1 MNCLELR
8 VLEHQLV
15 DLILSKMGYIGDK
28 FRVEVIKLDESN
40 RVKSVGRSKSL
51 TVGGSINLV
60 FSVKVVLD
68 DTVNLMRYK
77 NRSGRVSDEMLI
89 DVSFIKTH
97 CREVENA
104 IRSYYISH
112 GWSVEGIYVGTTMNM
127 NREETIAEVTIN
139 LDYKV

>member
-1 MNCLELR
+1 MLG
-8 VLEHQLV
+8 HQLV
-15 DLILSKMGYIGDK
+15 DLILDKMRYIGDK

-40 RVKSVGRSKSL
+40 RVKSVGRSKLL
-51 TVGGSINLV
+51 TVGGSVSLV
-60 FSVKVVLD
+60 FSVKVILD
-68 DTVNLMRYK
+68 GTVSLTGYK
-77 NRSGRVSDEMLI
+77 NRNGRVSDEMLT

-97 CREVENA
+97 CREVESA

-112 GWSVEGIYVGTTMNM
+112 GWSEGGIYVGTTMNM